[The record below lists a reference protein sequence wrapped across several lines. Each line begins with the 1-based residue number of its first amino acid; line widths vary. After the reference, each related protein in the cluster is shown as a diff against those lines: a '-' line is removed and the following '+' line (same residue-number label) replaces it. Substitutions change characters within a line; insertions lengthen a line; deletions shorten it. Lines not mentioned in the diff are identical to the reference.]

1 MQKSTAQLV
10 MFCHNFR
17 RTNIMAGLLTLVNE
31 WLIRGL
37 VLLSFVAYLI
47 LVLFAGVRRHRAS
60 GWRMLLLWPAYQ
72 VASLA
77 TTKALANLFL
87 GSASQELQLVAFWT
101 PFLLMH
107 LGRPDN
113 ISALSIED
121 NVLAARQVLE
131 VSLQLVSVIFVL
143 YKHII
148 VGGNAGTLLPAS
160 FIMFF
165 LGIAKYIE
173 GTVALWRG
181 GLGNIRSSLKGL
193 EPMGLC
199 SYLMS
204 RVRGEELDNEQALL
218 AAHGLFY
225 VSKGEFTDYPFGKNP
240 LRRDL
245 TREKEF
251 SGGWKGV
258 CKMVEME
265 LSLMYDIM
273 YTKAAVV
280 HTWPG
285 YGLRVISPPCT
296 AAAFALFWL
305 HSKEGQRSADVV
317 ITYILLVATFILD
330 VRWLLGAL
338 GSTWTYAFINNR
350 YWLKNFVETWKG
362 LRLFLVFLAP
372 SRLFIKEPTSYRRWS
387 GAIGRYNLL
396 HECTRETTSL
406 LSRLVKN
413 FASTGVWMEYQ
424 YGYLDGL
431 EISPFIRDLLFK
443 KVWEKLKSS
452 YELDKPP
459 PPPAAAPPKPDAQ
472 PPPKPKPP
480 VPEAVHDPR
489 GALANRR
496 KLDEALGIGPEFQ
509 EVVLT
514 WHIATEVF
522 LLRRPREGVSFNYEY
537 VKAIK
542 ELSSYMMFIV
552 AVRPHM
558 LPGLKLSS
566 LHEVTR
572 EDLEVLWH
580 RNKNMHCS
588 TDRDNELA
596 SILQRQEEIAPGTD
610 SEPGSRSSRSKLYN
624 KSLIL
629 SDGIQYA
636 RLMLERI
643 RPSNC
648 PEKRGPPKDMRMHH
662 MLRDVWREQVLDLQ
676 MMLERILDAW
686 VKLLIYASIRCSRD
700 SHAKQLAMGGEL
712 TTIVWILDAHARID
726 GEKGAPDQ
734 FALLHTHI

>member
-1 MQKSTAQLV
+1 
-10 MFCHNFR
+10 
-17 RTNIMAGLLTLVNE
+17 MAGLLTLVNE

-37 VLLSFVAYLI
+37 VLSSFVAYLV
-47 LVLFAGVRRHRAS
+47 LVLFAGVRRRRAS

-143 YKHII
+143 YKHIV

-193 EPMGLC
+193 EPMSLC

-251 SGGWKGV
+251 TGGWKGV

-280 HTWPG
+280 HTWLG
-285 YGLRVISPPCT
+285 YGLRVVSPPCT

-305 HSKEGQRSADVV
+305 HSKEGQRRADVV
-317 ITYILLVATFILD
+317 ITYVLLVATFILD

-350 YWLKNFVETWKG
+350 YWLKDFVETWKG
-362 LRLFLVFLAP
+362 LRVFLVFLAP
-372 SRLFIKEPTSYRRWS
+372 SRLFIEEPTSYRRWS
-387 GAIGRYNLL
+387 GTIGRYNLL
-396 HECTRETTSL
+396 HECTRETTGL
-406 LSRLVKN
+406 LSRLVKI
-413 FASTGVWMEYQ
+413 FASTGIWMEYQ
-424 YGYLDGL
+424 YGYLDGF
-431 EISPFIRDLLFK
+431 EMIPVVRDLLFK
-443 KVWEKLKSS
+443 MVWEKLKSA
-452 YELDKPP
+452 YPELPKPDP
-459 PPPAAAPPKPDAQ
+459 KPDPPKPYPKPD
-472 PPPKPKPP
+472 PPKPYPKPDPPKP
-480 VPEAVHDPR
+480 VVHNPEAAFV
-489 GALANRR
+489 NRR
-496 KLDEALGIGPEFQ
+496 NLDKALGIGPEFQ

-522 LLRRPREGVSFNYEY
+522 LLTRPRGEASFKYEY

-566 LHEVTR
+566 LHEATR
-572 EDLEVLWH
+572 EALEDIWR
-580 RNKNMHCS
+580 RNKSMHCS

-596 SILQRQEEIAPGTD
+596 SILQRQEDIAPGTD
-610 SEPGSRSSRSKLYN
+610 SEPGSRNSRSELYN

-636 RLMLERI
+636 RLMLDWI

-648 PEKRGPPKDMRMHH
+648 AKKMGFPKDMPVHY
-662 MLRDVWREQVLDLQ
+662 MLQEVWLWHGQALDLDLQ
-676 MMLERILDAW
+676 TMLERILDAW

-712 TTIVWILDAHARID
+712 TTIVWILDAHASID
-726 GEKGAPDQ
+726 GEKRC
-734 FALLHTHI
+734 T